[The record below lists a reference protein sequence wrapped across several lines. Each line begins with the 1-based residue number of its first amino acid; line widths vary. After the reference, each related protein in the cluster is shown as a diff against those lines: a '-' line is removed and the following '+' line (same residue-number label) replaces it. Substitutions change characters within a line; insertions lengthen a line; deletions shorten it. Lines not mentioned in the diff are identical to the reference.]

1 MEKAYLLCL
10 FLIGLFYCPFMAIVG
25 RVYCGSWPE
34 RSEENQ
40 NEKEKDVMAK
50 DYASTAKAVLKL
62 VGGESNVSHLEHCS
76 TRLRFTIADAGKVD
90 KDGLKATSGVMGV
103 VSSGNQC
110 QVIIGNDVIEVY
122 DELLKLGKFE
132 GGKEASADGGKKNF
146 AAMALDMMVGIFQP
160 LVPAI
165 AGAGILKALL
175 TILTTFGILT
185 ADDVVY
191 KVFYYV
197 ADAALYYLPILV
209 AVTTATKL
217 NVNRLVAVSI
227 VGAMIYPNT
236 AALLGTEGGAVFLGL
251 TLQNVGYTG
260 QVFPAILTVMF
271 MAVIERFFNKI
282 SPKAIRV
289 FFVPLMCFAVT
300 FPVSLLIL
308 GPLGYNIGALLT
320 TAILALYNSLGW
332 LAVALVAAILPFMIS
347 LGMHKALVPY
357 AVASISDPGFDMLYL
372 PASLA
377 HNISEGGACLAV
389 ALKTKDDELRS
400 TAISA
405 GISGLF
411 GITEPALYGVT
422 LQHKKVMMSVCASSF
437 IGGLFIGLT
446 KIKAFAAVGPGIA
459 SMPMYIDSENGMNF
473 IYAVIG
479 FVISVALSFIFTLV
493 LFKDEDV
500 AEAKAPELAADE
512 RRIVSPL
519 DGKLIDLS
527 EVNDEAFSAGIL
539 GDGMAVIPEKG
550 ELYAPADATIDT
562 VFDSKHAIS
571 MVCDNGAELLLHVGL
586 DTVKLEGKHFD
597 PQVKDGDKVKA
608 GQLLMKFDL
617 KALKKEGFDVVT
629 PVIITN
635 SADYQLHKASAGA
648 VKNGSVIM
656 GLQKQEV

>member
-1 MEKAYLLCL
+1 MLI
-10 FLIGLFYCPFMAIVG
+10 FIGLFLWLFAAG
-25 RVYCGSWPE
+25 AAGSGQTAAP
-34 RSEENQ
+34 ENQ
-40 NEKEKDVMAK
+40 KKEKKVMAK
-50 DYASTAKAVLKL
+50 DYAGTAKAVLKL
-62 VGGESNVSHLEHCS
+62 VGGEKNISHLEHCS
-76 TRLRFTIADAGKVD
+76 TRLRFSIVDSSKVD
-90 KDGLKATSGVMGV
+90 KDGLKATPGVMGV

-110 QVIIGNDVIEVY
+110 QVIIGNDVIEVF
-122 DELLKLGKFE
+122 DELLKLGTFQGGDADKAE
-132 GGKEASADGGKKNF
+132 GGNRNF
-146 AAMALDMMVGIFQP
+146 GAMALDFLVGIFQP

-165 AGAGILKALL
+165 AGAGILKAVL
-175 TILTTFGILT
+175 TVLTTCGILT
-185 ADDVVY
+185 ADDTIY
-191 KVFYYV
+191 KIFYYV

-236 AALLGTEGGAVFLGL
+236 SALLATEGGAFLFGFQ
-251 TLQNVGYTG
+251 LQNVGYTG
-260 QVFPAILTVMF
+260 QVFPAILTVAF

-282 SPKAIRV
+282 SPKSIRV
-289 FFVPLMCFAVT
+289 FFVPLMCFAIT
-300 FPVSLLIL
+300 FPVSMLIL

-320 TAILALYNSLGW
+320 TAILALYNTLGW
-332 LAVALVAAILPFMIS
+332 LAVAIVAAILPFMIS

-357 AVASISDPGFDMLYL
+357 AVTSISDPGFDMLYL

-389 ALKTKDDELRS
+389 ALKTKNEDLRS

-437 IGGLFIGLT
+437 IGGLFIGLM

-459 SMPMYIDSENGMNF
+459 SMPMYIDAENGMNF

-479 FVISVALSFIFTLV
+479 FVISVVLSFVFTLI
-493 LFKDEDV
+493 LYKEGDV
-500 AEAKAPELAADE
+500 VQAKAPEVADDSKK
-512 RRIVSPL
+512 IVSPL
-519 DGKLIDLS
+519 DGMLIDLS

-539 GDGMAVIPEKG
+539 GDGMAVIPQVG

-571 MVCDNGAELLLHVGL
+571 MVCDNGAEVLLHVGL
-586 DTVKLEGKHFD
+586 DTVKLEGQYFE
-597 PQVKDGDKVKA
+597 PQVKAGDKVKA
-608 GQLLMKFDL
+608 GDLLMKFDL
-617 KALKKEGFDVVT
+617 KAIKKAGYDVVT
-629 PVIITN
+629 PVVITN
-635 SADYQLHKASAGA
+635 SDMYKLSKAAGGAVKAGA
-648 VKNGSVIM
+648 VVICISD
-656 GLQKQEV
+656 KEE

>member
-1 MEKAYLLCL
+1 
-10 FLIGLFYCPFMAIVG
+10 
-25 RVYCGSWPE
+25 
-34 RSEENQ
+34 
-40 NEKEKDVMAK
+40 MAK
-50 DYASTAKAVLKL
+50 DYAATAKAVLREI
-62 VGGESNVSHLEHCS
+62 GGEKNVSHLEHCS
-76 TRLRFTIADAGKVD
+76 TRLRFSIVDESRVNKDA
-90 KDGLKATSGVMGV
+90 LKAVPGVMGV
-103 VSSGNQC
+103 VGSGSQC

-122 DELLKLGKFE
+122 DELLKLGDFSSSGEVKTG
-132 GGKEASADGGKKNF
+132 GGKRDIG
-146 AAMALDMMVGIFQP
+146 AAALDFLVGIFQP

-175 TILTTFGILT
+175 TVLTTFGILT
-185 ADDVVY
+185 ADDTIY

-236 AALLGTEGGAVFLGL
+236 AALLAAEGGAAFFGL

-260 QVFPAILTVMF
+260 QVFPAILTVAF

-289 FFVPLMCFAVT
+289 FFVPLMSFAIT
-300 FPVSLLIL
+300 FPVALLIL

-320 TAILALYNSLGW
+320 TVILALYNSLGW

-389 ALKTKDDELRS
+389 ALKTKDENLRS

-459 SMPMYIDSENGMNF
+459 SMLMYIDPDNGMNF
-473 IYAVIG
+473 VYAVVG
-479 FVISVALSFIFTLV
+479 FVISVALSFVFTLV
-493 LFKDEDV
+493 LFKDGDV
-500 AEAKAPELAADE
+500 AEAKAPEIPASGTPL
-512 RRIVSPL
+512 VSPL
-519 DGKLIDLS
+519 EGKLIDLP
-527 EVNDEAFSAGIL
+527 EVNDEAFAGGVL
-539 GDGMAVIPEKG
+539 GDGMAVIPTKG

-586 DTVKLEGKHFD
+586 DTVKLEGRYFE
-597 PQVKDGDKVKA
+597 PIVKNGDRVKA
-608 GQLLMKFDL
+608 GDLLMKFDI
-617 KALKKEGFDVVT
+617 KAIQKEGFEVVT
-629 PVIITN
+629 PIIITN
-635 SADYQLHKASAGA
+635 SDDYELKKATKGA
-648 VKNGSVIM
+648 VKNGAAILAIM
-656 GLQKQEV
+656 KKEV

>member
-10 FLIGLFYCPFMAIVG
+10 FLIGLFYCPFMAIAG

-260 QVFPAILTVMF
+260 QVFPAILTVVF

-562 VFDSKHAIS
+562 VFDSK
-571 MVCDNGAELLLHVGL
+571 GL
-586 DTVKLEGKHFD
+586 SGNIDF
-597 PQVKDGDKVKA
+597 
-608 GQLLMKFDL
+608 
-617 KALKKEGFDVVT
+617 
-629 PVIITN
+629 
-635 SADYQLHKASAGA
+635 
-648 VKNGSVIM
+648 
-656 GLQKQEV
+656 

>member
-1 MEKAYLLCL
+1 
-10 FLIGLFYCPFMAIVG
+10 
-25 RVYCGSWPE
+25 
-34 RSEENQ
+34 
-40 NEKEKDVMAK
+40 MAK
-50 DYASTAKAVLKL
+50 DYAATAKAVLREI
-62 VGGESNVSHLEHCS
+62 GGEKNVSHLEHCS
-76 TRLRFTIADAGKVD
+76 TRLRFSIVDEGKVN
-90 KDGLKATSGVMGV
+90 KSALKAVSGVMGV
-103 VSSGNQC
+103 VGSGSQC

-122 DELLKLGKFE
+122 DELLKLGDFS
-132 GGKEASADGGKKNF
+132 GNQEAKPDGGKRNIS
-146 AAMALDMMVGIFQP
+146 ATVLDLLVGIFQP

-175 TILTTFGILT
+175 TVLTTFGILT
-185 ADDVVY
+185 ADDTIY

-217 NVNRLVAVSI
+217 NVNRLLAVSI

-236 AALLGTEGGAVFLGL
+236 AALLATEGGASFLGL

-271 MAVIERFFNKI
+271 MAVLERFFNKI

-289 FFVPLMCFAVT
+289 FFVPLMCFMIT
-300 FPVSLLIL
+300 FPVALLLL

-320 TAILALYNSLGW
+320 TVILALYNSLGW

-389 ALKTKDDELRS
+389 ALKTKDDDLRS

-446 KIKAFAAVGPGIA
+446 KVKGFAAVGPGIA
-459 SMPMYIDSENGMNF
+459 SMPMYIDPNNGMNF
-473 IYAVIG
+473 VYAVIG
-479 FVISVALSFIFTLV
+479 FVISVVLSFVFTLF
-493 LFKDEDV
+493 LFKDEDA
-500 AEAKAPELAADE
+500 AEAKAPELAAHDAAV
-512 RRIVSPL
+512 VSPL
-519 DGKLIDLS
+519 EGKLIDLS
-527 EVNDEAFSAGIL
+527 EVSDEAFAGGVL
-539 GDGMAVIPEKG
+539 GDGMAVIPAKG

-571 MVCDNGAELLLHVGL
+571 MVCDSGAELLLHVGL
-586 DTVKLEGKHFD
+586 DTVKLEGRYFE
-597 PQVKDGDKVKA
+597 PVVKA
-608 GQLLMKFDL
+608 GDRVKAGDLLMKFDL
-617 KALKKEGFDVVT
+617 GAIKKEGYDVVT

-635 SADYQLHKASAGA
+635 SDDYELKKAGTGA
-648 VKNGSVIM
+648 VKSGTVILAITKKE
-656 GLQKQEV
+656 G

>member
-10 FLIGLFYCPFMAIVG
+10 FLIGLFYCPFMAIAG

>member
-1 MEKAYLLCL
+1 
-10 FLIGLFYCPFMAIVG
+10 
-25 RVYCGSWPE
+25 
-34 RSEENQ
+34 
-40 NEKEKDVMAK
+40 MAK
-50 DYASTAKAVLKL
+50 NYAATAKEVLKL
-62 VGGESNVSHLEHCS
+62 VGGEGNVSHLEHCS
-76 TRLRFTIADAGKVD
+76 TRLRFSIVDAGKVD
-90 KDGLKATSGVMGV
+90 KEGLKKVSGVMGV

-132 GGKEASADGGKKNF
+132 GGNAAPAEGGKKNIG
-146 AAMALDMMVGIFQP
+146 AIVLDLLVGIFQP

-165 AGAGILKALL
+165 AGAGILKAVL
-175 TILTTFGILT
+175 TVLTTVGLLT
-185 ADDVVY
+185 ADDTVY

-217 NVNRLVAVSI
+217 NVNRLVAVSV

-236 AALLGTEGGAVFLGL
+236 AALLATEGGAFLFGFH
-251 TLQNVGYTG
+251 LQNVGYTG
-260 QVFPAILTVMF
+260 QVFPAILTVAF
-271 MAVIERFFNKI
+271 MAVIEKFFNKI

-300 FPVSLLIL
+300 FPVSMLIL

-320 TAILALYNSLGW
+320 TAILALYNTFGW

-389 ALKTKDDELRS
+389 ALKTKDEELRS

-422 LQHKKVMMSVCASSF
+422 LQHKKVLMSVCASSF

-446 KIKAFAAVGPGIA
+446 KVKGFAAVGPGIA
-459 SMPMYIDSENGMNF
+459 SMPMYIDAENGMNF
-473 IYAVIG
+473 VYAVIA
-479 FVISVALSFIFTLV
+479 FVISVVLSFVFTLI
-493 LFKDEDV
+493 LFKDEEV
-500 AEAKAPELAADE
+500 AEAKVPELAAGE
-512 RRIVSPL
+512 KKIISPL
-519 DGKLIDLS
+519 EGKLIDLS

-571 MVCDNGAELLLHVGL
+571 MICDNGAELLLHVGL
-586 DTVKLEGKHFD
+586 DTVKLEGQHFE
-597 PQVKDGDKVKA
+597 PLVQSGDKVKA
-608 GQLLMKFDL
+608 GDLLMKFDV
-617 KALKKEGFDVVT
+617 KAIKKAGYDVVT
-629 PVIITN
+629 PVIVTN
-635 SADYQLHKASAGA
+635 SDVFTLNKATGGTVKAGA
-648 VKNGSVIM
+648 VII
-656 GLQKQEV
+656 GLSDKEE

>member
-1 MEKAYLLCL
+1 
-10 FLIGLFYCPFMAIVG
+10 
-25 RVYCGSWPE
+25 
-34 RSEENQ
+34 
-40 NEKEKDVMAK
+40 MAK
-50 DYASTAKAVLKL
+50 NYAATAKEVLKL
-62 VGGESNVSHLEHCS
+62 VGGEGNVTHLEHCS
-76 TRLRFTIADAGKVD
+76 TRLRFSIADAGKVD

-132 GGKEASADGGKKNF
+132 GGDVASAEGGKKNIG
-146 AAMALDMMVGIFQP
+146 AMVLDLLVGIFQP

-165 AGAGILKALL
+165 AGAGILKAVL
-175 TILTTFGILT
+175 TVLTTFGLLT
-185 ADDVVY
+185 ADDTVY
-191 KVFYYV
+191 KIFYYV
-197 ADAALYYLPILV
+197 ADAALYYLPVLV

-217 NVNRLVAVSI
+217 NVNRLVAVSV

-236 AALLGTEGGAVFLGL
+236 AALLATEGGAFLFGFQ
-251 TLQNVGYTG
+251 LQNVGYTG
-260 QVFPAILTVMF
+260 QVFPAILSVAF

-289 FFVPLMCFAVT
+289 FFVPLMCFAIT
-300 FPVSLLIL
+300 FPVSMLIL

-320 TAILALYNSLGW
+320 TAILALYNTLGW

-389 ALKTKDDELRS
+389 ALKTKDDNLRS

-422 LQHKKVMMSVCASSF
+422 LQHKKVLMSVCASSF

-459 SMPMYIDSENGMNF
+459 SMPMYIDAGNGMNF

-479 FVISVALSFIFTLV
+479 FVISVALSFIFTLI
-493 LFKDEDV
+493 LYKDEEV
-500 AEAKAPELAADE
+500 AEAKAPELAAKGKK
-512 RRIVSPL
+512 IVSPL
-519 DGKLIDLS
+519 EGKLIDLS

-571 MVCDNGAELLLHVGL
+571 MICDNGAELLLHVGL
-586 DTVKLEGKHFD
+586 DTVKLEGRHFE
-597 PQVKDGDKVKA
+597 PRVQNGDKVKA
-608 GQLLMKFDL
+608 GDLLMKFDV
-617 KALKKEGFDVVT
+617 KAIRKAGYDVVT

-635 SADYQLHKASAGA
+635 SDAFVLDKATGGTVRAGA
-648 VKNGSVIM
+648 VIM
-656 GLQKQEV
+656 GLSDKEE